1 MNSVGN
7 GNRPGKRDFKKDVA
21 LLLHNV
27 PNAPPMPT
35 ARNAATLMIYRL

>member
-1 MNSVGN
+1 
-7 GNRPGKRDFKKDVA
+7 
-21 LLLHNV
+21 LLLHNA